1 MPCIYAHNSFGKEV
15 QKMLPK
21 PLKNTIRRHPGAFR
35 IGLQGP
41 DFLFFYHP
49 LLKCKTNQLGYH
61 QHSHAFDAF
70 LAYELPI
77 IRKLGTDSAAYA
89 YLLGYICHF
98 VLDSECH
105 TYIIPKSTEAG
116 KNHLVMENEFD
127 RFLLKKDGYNA
138 ISYPIWHMIP
148 NDKATIHAIYEVY
161 RPFDLSKHKIKRA
174 LSGMRFYKKLLTCG
188 CSLKR
193 FVIRLLMKIT
203 FHYKQLEGHM
213 MTLCAK
219 SYAKHTNAVLL
230 KHYKKSISLANELIL
245 DFHKSVTQGKPL
257 HKRFHTTLKSN
268 EPLD

>member
-1 MPCIYAHNSFGKEV
+1 
-15 QKMLPK
+15 
-21 PLKNTIRRHPGAFR
+21 
-35 IGLQGP
+35 
-41 DFLFFYHP
+41 
-49 LLKCKTNQLGYH
+49 
-61 QHSHAFDAF
+61 
-70 LAYELPI
+70 
-77 IRKLGTDSAAYA
+77 
-89 YLLGYICHF
+89 
-98 VLDSECH
+98 
-105 TYIIPKSTEAG
+105 
-116 KNHLVMENEFD
+116 MENEFD

-148 NDKATIHAIYEVY
+148 KDKATIHAIYEVY
-161 RPFDLSKHKIKRA
+161 RPFALSKHKIKRA

-213 MTLCAK
+213 MTLCTK
-219 SYAKHTNAVLL
+219 SYAKYTNAALL
-230 KHYKKSISLANELIL
+230 KYYKKSISLANELIL

>member
-1 MPCIYAHNSFGKEV
+1 MYKR
-15 QKMLPK
+15 Q
-21 PLKNTIRRHPGAFR
+21 
-35 IGLQGP
+35 
-41 DFLFFYHP
+41 
-49 LLKCKTNQLGYH
+49 
-61 QHSHAFDAF
+61 
-70 LAYELPI
+70 ELPI

-161 RPFDLSKHKIKRA
+161 RPFALSKHKIKRA

-230 KHYKKSISLANELIL
+230 KHYKNCLLYTSPSPR
-245 DFHKSVTQGKPL
+245 D
-257 HKRFHTTLKSN
+257 
-268 EPLD
+268 